1 MKVNFHSLLLLCI
14 AMMLTACNTTA
25 RKENAGAGL
34 AVGTAI
40 GAATA
45 NPVLAVAGGA
55 IGAGIGYSMNTNGKP
70 PVGTTPKEPIAQK
83 AAPVVH
89 PALKPSVTAALNKKP
104 ISKRTILKS
113 SPIVSFQDQT
123 YCKQY
128 RSVIDMNG
136 KKEEKLGIACKQPS
150 GKWRVMT

>member
-1 MKVNFHSLLLLCI
+1 MKVNFPSLFLICI
-14 AMMLTACNTTA
+14 TTLLTACNTTA

-55 IGAGIGYSMNTNGKP
+55 IGAGIGYSMNTDGKP
-70 PVGTTPKEPIAQK
+70 PAGTVLKSEEHKPISNTT
-83 AAPVVH
+83 VVR
-89 PALKPSVTAALNKKP
+89 PTITSALNKKQ
-104 ISKRTILKS
+104 INKRTILKS
-113 SPIVSFQDQT
+113 SPVVSFQDQT

-128 RSVIDMNG
+128 RSVTDMNG